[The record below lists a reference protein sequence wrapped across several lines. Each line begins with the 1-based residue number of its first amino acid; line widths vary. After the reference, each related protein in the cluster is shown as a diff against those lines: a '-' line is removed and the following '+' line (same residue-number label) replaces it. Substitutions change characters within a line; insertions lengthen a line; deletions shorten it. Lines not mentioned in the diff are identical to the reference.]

1 MGPVPQDIDGS
12 PTLDEPLNPAPAPE
26 PPNPAPEPERPPEPE
41 PSPASPG
48 TGSSTPPPPEAPG
61 LGEQIG
67 ATRDSAKRL
76 IGAHVELAKSELGD
90 IADAAKRAAALVG
103 IAIAAGIVAALIVTV
118 GLPLFLGEALF
129 GSMGWGIMLGL
140 LLLAA
145 LALAAI
151 VAALRPGV
159 QASIGGPFLAGVI
172 VAVVVGVVLGL
183 NLTNRGWTAL
193 ADTLVP
199 AMDAAYRPL
208 VVAVVALAVIGAV
221 IGLIGGATAG
231 GGSGAMG
238 GLVAGFFA
246 GVLLGLITALA
257 PGRRVGAAVGVEA
270 GLITWIAAMGAGVA
284 RGGFDTEALKD
295 RFWPARTIEATKE
308 TIEWARERMPLSRRS

>member
-12 PTLDEPLNPAPAPE
+12 PTLDEPLNH
-26 PPNPAPEPERPPEPE
+26 APEPE
-41 PSPASPG
+41 
-48 TGSSTPPPPEAPG
+48 PPPAAPGSGPSAPPTPEAPG
-61 LGEQIG
+61 LGAQIG

-76 IGAHVELAKSELGD
+76 IGAHVELAKSEFGD

-129 GSMGWGIMLGL
+129 GSMGWGILLGVM
-140 LLLAA
+140 LLAA
-145 LALAAI
+145 VALAAV
-151 VAALRPGV
+151 VAALRPGI
-159 QASIGGPFLAGVI
+159 QASIGGPFLAGVL
-172 VAVVVGVVLGL
+172 VAVVVGIVLGL
-183 NLTNRGWTAL
+183 NITNRGWTAL

-208 VVAVVALAVIGAV
+208 VVAVVAMAVIGAV
-221 IGLIGGATAG
+221 IGLIGGASAG
-231 GGSGAMG
+231 GGSGAVG
-238 GLVAGFFA
+238 GLAAGVFA
-246 GVLLGLITALA
+246 GALLGLITAFA

-270 GLITWIAAMGAGVA
+270 GLLTWIAVMGAGVA
-284 RGGFDTEALKD
+284 RGGFDTNALKD